1 MPVARNYNGGS
12 IVYFQDDSADE
23 IYVLQKGR
31 VVLLSTAQDTEEELK
46 EEVQLGEFFG
56 VKSSLGR
63 YPREETAQ
71 VIGKT
76 TLLVFKQSEFEQFI
90 MRNTRII
97 IKMLRVF
104 SKNLRRIHRQVRDIL
119 KAGAPKDPAYELLNV
134 AESFY
139 RSGNIDHAVYAF
151 GKFLDYY
158 PGGPYSARAED
169 LLHLARKGQMYPPG
183 YAPLEPMAQ
192 ASPGLDENTI
202 RQGMMAANSA
212 ADDPFALNAS
222 SAGDAMLDVDG
233 PAPSGFQ
240 VTMQKALDALESQ
253 DYETALAAF
262 TKIAADGTLNQ
273 RDPQVERA
281 YFEKGAAELHLRR
294 LEDASN
300 SFSLYI
306 KNYPTGKYIKQSI
319 YELGIVAEAMGNKA
333 RAKTLYQK
341 VATMMP
347 RDELSQEAKS
357 RLEGLG

>member
-12 IVYFQDDSADE
+12 IVYFQDDASDE

-31 VVLLSTAQDTEEELK
+31 VVLLSTSIDTNEEMK

-119 KAGAPKDPAYELLNV
+119 KAGAPRDPAFELLNV

-139 RSGNIDHAVYAF
+139 RSGSIDHAVYAF

-158 PGGPYSARAED
+158 PSGPYSSRAEE
-169 LLHLARKGQMYPPG
+169 LLQMARKGQMYPNHFP
-183 YAPLEPMAQ
+183 PLEPA
-192 ASPGLDENTI
+192 AAENLVDEDVV
-202 RQGMMAANSA
+202 RAGMMAAEGA
-212 ADDPFALNAS
+212 ADDPFALNAHQDDAAMIEADVG
-222 SAGDAMLDVDG
+222 SAPGVKDI
-233 PAPSGFQ
+233 
-240 VTMQKALDALESQ
+240 MQEGLDAAAA
-253 DYETALAAF
+253 DDFATALGAYE
-262 TKIAADGTLNQ
+262 KITNDGRLNQ
-273 RDPQVERA
+273 KDPLVEQA
-281 YFEKGAAELHLRR
+281 YFEKGAAELKLRR
-294 LEDASN
+294 LEDSSN

-306 KNYPTGKYIKQSI
+306 KNYPTGKFVKQSI
-319 YELGIVAEAMGNKA
+319 YQLGVVAEAMGNHE

-347 RDELSQEAKS
+347 RDDISQEAKG
-357 RLEGLG
+357 RLEAIG